1 MKKLIIKQTQKQSGA
16 VLVLSLL
23 MLFVLTLV
31 GVSSLNTTTL
41 EEKMSG
47 NSRNQQ
53 LAFHAAEMSIRQA
66 ENFILAQPATF
77 DPITD
82 FNLVT
87 AAAGLYPPTLG
98 PSNTDASDK
107 NWWAPASGN
116 GIVTYAGAIQDITN
130 PPQYTIEYQGES
142 IEKVTDPELGTVKAA
157 PTGVSIFLITARG
170 TGLTANAAVVIQ
182 SRFGRITQ

>member
-1 MKKLIIKQTQKQSGA
+1 MKKLMLKQTQKQSGA

-47 NSRNQQ
+47 NTRNQQ
-53 LAFHAAEMSIRQA
+53 LAFHAAEMAIRQA
-66 ENFILAQPATF
+66 EDFIVTRPATF
-77 DPITD
+77 NPITD
-82 FNLVT
+82 FTVAT
-87 AAAGLYPPTLG
+87 AANGLYPPTQG
-98 PSNTDASDK
+98 PSNTDATDK
-107 NWWAPASGN
+107 TWWATGSGN
-116 GIVTYAGAIQDITN
+116 GIATYAGTIQDITT
-130 PPQYTIEYQGES
+130 PPQYTIEYVGEAIIKS
-142 IEKVTDPELGTVKAA
+142 TDPELGKIKKQ

-170 TGLTANAAVVIQ
+170 TGLTANASVVIQ